1 MQVVPAARAV
11 NVERLTHG
19 IKPRHAAALH
29 RFAVKLGDVRAAA
42 RHLRVLRVARTEDR
56 KTVIFDNAGKL
67 GWLAAFGAARY
78 RLAEPP
84 VEYAGEEIGV
94 SPAQRL
100 LRRELRG
107 ERFQRKL
114 RQQIERER
122 IRFSARMPLT
132 PKSRKRISPSSV

>member
-11 NVERLTHG
+11 NVERLAHG

-67 GWLAAFGAARY
+67 
-78 RLAEPP
+78 
-84 VEYAGEEIGV
+84 
-94 SPAQRL
+94 
-100 LRRELRG
+100 
-107 ERFQRKL
+107 
-114 RQQIERER
+114 
-122 IRFSARMPLT
+122 
-132 PKSRKRISPSSV
+132 RISRRFWRGALPPRRAAGGKYR